1 MNQNLH
7 NYIPYHLESVVHSLL
22 SLAAMLATAAQPARL
37 VKIGQRISERFLTRV
52 NSTDSAAREV
62 GVMLRAASRATEQ
75 LSNAFDWRVQQW
87 LLTGSFLM
95 NDR

>member
-1 MNQNLH
+1 
-7 NYIPYHLESVVHSLL
+7 
-22 SLAAMLATAAQPARL
+22 MLATAAQPSRL
-37 VKIGQRISERFLTRV
+37 VKIGQRISERIWTRV

-95 NDR
+95 NDRLGCNDVMNSK